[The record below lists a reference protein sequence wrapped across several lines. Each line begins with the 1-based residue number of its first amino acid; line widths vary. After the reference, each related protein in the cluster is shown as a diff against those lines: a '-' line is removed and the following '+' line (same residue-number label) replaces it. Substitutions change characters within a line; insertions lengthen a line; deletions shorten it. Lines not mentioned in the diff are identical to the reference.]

1 MNGNNYF
8 DKRTA
13 EEDSPV
19 VLDTRTQKKYQHLET
34 IFEEFFEQNGL
45 SIAKVEYCLIQQS
58 SKEERDKKGL
68 NDSSYVYGEV
78 VNLLIFRLFDR
89 SHLFSNT

>member
-19 VLDTRTQKKYQHLET
+19 VLDTKTQNKYQHLET

-45 SIAKVEYCLIQQS
+45 SIAKV
-58 SKEERDKKGL
+58 
-68 NDSSYVYGEV
+68 
-78 VNLLIFRLFDR
+78 
-89 SHLFSNT
+89 